1 MENIRLAF
9 QGIWG
14 HKMRSFLTM
23 LGIII
28 GIASIITIV
37 STIKGTN
44 EQIKENLIGSGSNV
58 VHVSLY
64 QDDWEYDMTYSPL
77 PEGVGV
83 IEASLRDSL
92 NRLSG
97 VEEVSFFNR
106 RNWSDFVTAGSNRFS
121 GETYGIDSAFFR
133 VSGYEIT
140 YGREFDRRDYD
151 NFRKVVIL
159 DKKAA
164 SALFGVELP
173 IGKVL
178 EIKGEPF
185 TVVGVAEQIKQFEP
199 AISSYNDYYMY
210 ADTSAGAI
218 ILPSPVWPMV
228 FYFDEPQNVAVK
240 ATSTDTMTRA
250 GKAVADALN
259 ASQIIT
265 TGTAADESAGEEF
278 VSSSTFS
285 YRSQDLLQQ
294 AQQLQEMSSAANQ
307 QLIWIASISLLVGGI
322 GVMNI
327 MLVSVTER
335 TSEIGLKKALGAKKR
350 RIRRQ
355 FLTDASV
362 LTSLG
367 GIIGVILGLILAPL
381 FSASNGVP
389 VAIDIPATVISV
401 VFSMVI
407 GIVFG
412 LLPAVKAANLNPI
425 EALRRE

>member
-77 PEGVGV
+77 PTGVRV
-83 IEASLRDSL
+83 IEDSLRDSL

-133 VSGYEIT
+133 VSGYTVT
-140 YGREFDRRDYD
+140 YGRDFDQRDYD

-159 DKKAA
+159 DRKAA
-164 SALFGVELP
+164 AALFGVELP

-185 TVVGVAEQIKQFEP
+185 TVVGVVEQTNRFEP

-218 ILPSPVWPMV
+218 FVPSTVWPMF

-259 ASQIIT
+259 ESQFT
-265 TGTAADESAGEEF
+265 TAGTTIDEQTGEEIA
-278 VSSSTFS
+278 VSGAFS

-294 AQQLQEMSSAANQ
+294 AQQLQEMSSATNQ

-355 FLTDASV
+355 FLTEASV

-367 GIIGVILGLILAPL
+367 GIIGVGLGIAAAELI
-381 FSASNGVP
+381 SASNGIP
-389 VAIDIPATVISV
+389 VSIDIPATIISV

-412 LLPAVKAANLNPI
+412 MLPAVKAANLNPI